1 MTSFADIPD
10 DIQVW
15 RNGEFVDW
23 KNATVHCMSHAL
35 HYGSSV
41 FEGIRCYKT
50 PKGSTVWRLPEHVRR
65 LYNSAKLYRMDIPFS
80 EAEFTEAM
88 LETIRI
94 NKFEECY
101 IRPIVFRGTGPF
113 GVNPMENN
121 VECMVICWEWGKY
134 LGPDALEK
142 GVNVCTATWTR
153 FAPNTIPALA
163 KCAAN
168 YANGQLIKMEAIL
181 NGYAEGIALDVN
193 GYVSEGSGENIFVV
207 QEKNLLTPPL
217 GNSVLPGITR
227 DCVMKLAKEEG
238 YNVIEQMI
246 PREMLLLSDEVF
258 FTGTAA
264 EITPIAS
271 IDKIPVGTGK
281 RGPVTKVMQEK
292 YFAYIDGEVQDK
304 YGWHTPVYK

>member
-10 DIQVW
+10 NIQVW

-23 KNATVHCMSHAL
+23 KNATVHCMAHAL

-41 FEGIRCYKT
+41 FEGIRCYNT

-65 LYNSAKLYRMDIPFS
+65 LFNSAKLYRMEIPFS
-80 EAEFTEAM
+80 EEEFTNAM
-88 LETIRI
+88 IETVRI
-94 NKFEECY
+94 NNFKECY

-113 GVNPMENN
+113 GVNPMDNT
-121 VECMVICWEWGKY
+121 VESMVICWEWGKY
-134 LGPDALEK
+134 LGPEALEK
-142 GVNVCTATWTR
+142 GVDVCTASWSR

-168 YANGQLIKMEAIL
+168 YANGQLIKMEAVL
-181 NGYAEGIALDVN
+181 NGYVEGIALDVN

-207 QEKNLLTPPL
+207 QGKKILTPPL

-227 DCVMKLAKEEG
+227 DCVIKLATEAG
-238 YNVIEQMI
+238 YEIIEQVI
-246 PREMLLLSDEVF
+246 PREMLLVSDEVF

-271 IDKIPVGTGK
+271 IDKIKIGSGM
-281 RGPVTKVMQEK
+281 RGPVAKELQEK
-292 YFAYIDGEVQDK
+292 YFAYIDGEVDDK
-304 YGWHTPVYK
+304 YRWHTYVY